1 MNTDTQ
7 NKRLKSYKNAIATFY
22 FTKTDRK
29 FDEDFPNVQEF
40 VLKHN
45 PKGFIDSENTHF
57 TASEKT
63 SWNSFS
69 DFTKKT
75 EDFTEKDL
83 RTYLEHFYEEIS
95 INSLKCRMDDLG

>member
-45 PKGFIDSENTHF
+45 PEEIIDSEKTHF
-57 TASEKT
+57 TYKEKAA
-63 SWNSFS
+63 WLSFR